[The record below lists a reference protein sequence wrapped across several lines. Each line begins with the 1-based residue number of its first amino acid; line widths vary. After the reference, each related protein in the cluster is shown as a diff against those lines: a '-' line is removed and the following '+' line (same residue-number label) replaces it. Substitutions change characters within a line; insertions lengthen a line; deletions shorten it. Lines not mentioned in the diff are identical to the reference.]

1 MQIKKPLIRLIV
13 GSLVIGTSILAIAHE
28 KNVSTLELNL
38 PNNTMGA
45 EDLQEYSQQSPNET
59 ESVDL
64 KISDEDYEIE
74 IQTFE
79 DGPVN
84 KEILEEYG
92 VEHIY
97 TEVDD
102 VEGRINR
109 RNENLEKAKEIKLIS
124 EDETYTTP
132 ITMEKLSEMILP
144 LQKYVEKETKI
155 KTEIKYKYTEDKS
168 NPLSDNVV
176 NAIKT
181 GWFKPDVNP
190 EDIVTI
196 KTLIESI
203 QGGTRIGKAD
213 ITFMQSKITELGIPK
228 ELNQKEVAIF
238 LAEMAK
244 YECET

>member
-13 GSLVIGTSILAIAHE
+13 GSVVIGTSILAIAHE

-38 PNNTMGA
+38 PTNTMGA
-45 EDLQEYSQQSPNET
+45 EDLQEYSQQSPNEM
-59 ESVDL
+59 ESIDW
-64 KISDEDYEIE
+64 KISDEDYEVE

-109 RNENLEKAKEIKLIS
+109 RNENLEKAKEIKLIT
-124 EDETYTTP
+124 EDEIYTTP
-132 ITMEKLSEMILP
+132 ITMEKLSEMILS
-144 LQKYVEKETKI
+144 LQKYVEKE
-155 KTEIKYKYTEDKS
+155 TEIKYKYTEDKS
-168 NPLSDNVV
+168 IPLSGNVV

-203 QGGTRIGKAD
+203 QGGARIGKAD

-244 YECET
+244 YECKT